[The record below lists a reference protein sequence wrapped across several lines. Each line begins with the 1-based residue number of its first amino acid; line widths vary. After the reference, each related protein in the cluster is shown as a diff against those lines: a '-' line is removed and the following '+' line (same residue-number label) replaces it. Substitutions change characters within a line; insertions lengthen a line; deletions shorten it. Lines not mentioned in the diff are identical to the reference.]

1 MLIFDLSMI
10 LSLVIKA
17 SLDYSVYPDS
27 AAAFAL
33 SRMKEKYLEVDI
45 FISKQKNPIQ
55 KWLKIKVLL
64 IAFSFFIFILSLYQS
79 SGQ

>member
-1 MLIFDLSMI
+1 LLIGFRTELFAKLSGILLLIFDLSMI

-55 KWLKIKVLL
+55 K
-64 IAFSFFIFILSLYQS
+64 
-79 SGQ
+79 

>member
-1 MLIFDLSMI
+1 MLIGFRTELFAKLSGILLLIFDLSMI

-55 KWLKIKVLL
+55 K
-64 IAFSFFIFILSLYQS
+64 
-79 SGQ
+79 